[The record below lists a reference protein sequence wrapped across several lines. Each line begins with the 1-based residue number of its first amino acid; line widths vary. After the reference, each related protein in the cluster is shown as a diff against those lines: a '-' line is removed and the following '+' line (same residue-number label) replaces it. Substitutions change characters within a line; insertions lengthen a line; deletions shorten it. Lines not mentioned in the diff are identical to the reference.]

1 MNLKGKASL
10 NHLVA
15 FWLGTQF
22 IVAGFIFHLPDF
34 IAARK
39 MHFCMYCMPMSKLM
53 LCGMGLILIGI
64 PLAAYGLF
72 PPRTTEKKDLSSAYQ
87 LNTLDNAKLSWAHF
101 RLLIVLAVAL
111 IVDVM
116 KPATLGFV
124 LPGMKQEYGIT
135 TSVAAYLPLF
145 ALIGTTVGSVLWGI
159 MGDKVGRRGSILLA
173 SLIFISTG
181 ICGTM
186 PAFKWN
192 LFMCFFMGISAGG
205 LLPIVFALLA
215 EMAPAKHRGWLL
227 VLMGG
232 VGSAGGYLAAS
243 GAAAYL
249 EPLFSWRIL
258 WLLNMPT
265 GLLVILLS
273 RFIPESPRFLL
284 HEGRVEE
291 AQRNLAKF
299 GVQLIPV
306 TQEATPQRVKHS
318 TEFKQLFRPPY
329 LILTL
334 TVCLYGLAW
343 GLVNW
348 GFLNWLPSIMRDYL
362 QMDGKI
368 ANHLLAKSALFA
380 LPGCVLVAWLYGFW
394 SSKKTMIIFAVATAV
409 VLVGFSTF
417 KPGDNPTVFSV
428 LTVVLLV
435 CLSGMIAML
444 SPYAADLYPT
454 KLRASGGGVSAGSSK
469 AGGVIGPFAIARIMT
484 IFPGLAIPAIAVALP
499 LLLAATALFFN
510 GMETSGERL
519 EELQEKEWLALERE
533 KNPST

>member
-1 MNLKGKASL
+1 MKGRASFY
-10 NHLVA
+10 HLIA

-22 IVAGFIFHLPDF
+22 IVAGFLFHLPDF

-39 MHFCMYCMPMSKLM
+39 IHFCMQCMSMSKLM
-53 LCGMGLILIGI
+53 LTGMGLILTGI

-72 PPRTTEKKDLSSAYQ
+72 PVRSKEKKNLSDSYQ
-87 LNTLDNAKLSWAHF
+87 LHTLDNARLSWAHW
-101 RLLIVLAVAL
+101 RLFAVLAVAL

-124 LPGMKQEYGIT
+124 APGMMDEYHITKQT
-135 TSVAAYLPLF
+135 QSLLSLF
-145 ALIGTTVGSVLWGI
+145 ALIGTTVGSILWGI
-159 MGDKVGRRGSILLA
+159 MGDRMGRRGSILLA

-215 EMAPAKHRGWLL
+215 EMAPARHRGWLL

-232 VGSAGGYLAAS
+232 IGSTGGYLAAS
-243 GAAAYL
+243 GAAAWL
-249 EPLFSWRIL
+249 EPIFSWRIL

-265 GLLVILLS
+265 GLLVIILS

-291 AQRNLAKF
+291 AQSSLVRF
-299 GVQLIPV
+299 GVELVPV
-306 TQEATPQRVKHS
+306 PANVPREQITHA
-318 TEFKQLFRPPY
+318 TEFKQLFRKPY
-329 LILTL
+329 LVLTL
-334 TVCLYGLAW
+334 TVCLYGLSY

-348 GFLNWLPSIMRDYL
+348 GFVNWLPTVMRDYL
-362 QMDGKI
+362 HMDAKI

-380 LPGCVLVAWLYGFW
+380 LPGCFVVAWLYGFW
-394 SSKKTMIIFAVATAV
+394 SSKKTMIIFAIGTAV
-409 VLVGFSTF
+409 VLAGFATF
-417 KPGDNPTVFSV
+417 QPGDSQVLFGV
-428 LTVVLLV
+428 LTVSLLI
-435 CLSGMIAML
+435 CLNGMIAML

-454 KLRASGGGVSAGSSK
+454 KLRASGGGVSASSSK
-469 AGGVIGPFAIARIMT
+469 AGGIIGPYAMARVLT
-484 IFPGLAIPAIAVALP
+484 IFPGLLVPALSVVIP
-499 LLLAATALFFN
+499 LLLAAGVLSLN
-510 GMETSGERL
+510 GMETSGKRL
-519 EELQEKEWLALERE
+519 EELQERMD
-533 KNPST
+533 PSLLGQPKKFV

>member
-1 MNLKGKASL
+1 MKPESRATIY
-10 NHLVA
+10 HTIA

-34 IAARK
+34 IAAK
-39 MHFCMYCMPMSKLM
+39 KLHFCMYCMPMSKLM
-53 LCGMGLILIGI
+53 LCGMALILTGI
-64 PLAAYGLF
+64 PMAAYGLF
-72 PPRTTEKKDLSSAYQ
+72 PVRSREKKNLTADYQ
-87 LNTLDNAKLSWAHF
+87 LHTLDNARMSWSHW
-101 RLLIVLAVAL
+101 RLFIVLAVAL

-124 LPGMKQEYGIT
+124 TPGMMHEYGLT
-135 TSVAAYLPLF
+135 KQTASLLSLF
-145 ALIGTTVGSVLWGI
+145 ALIGTTAGSILWGI
-159 MGDKVGRRGSILLA
+159 LGDKLGRRGSILLA

-215 EMAPAKHRGWLL
+215 EMAPARHRGWLL

-232 VGSAGGYLAAS
+232 IGSTGGYLAAS
-243 GAAAYL
+243 GAAAWL
-249 EPLFSWRIL
+249 EPIFSWRIL

-265 GLLVILLS
+265 GLLVIILS

-291 AQRNLAKF
+291 AKRNLAKF
-299 GVQLIPV
+299 DIELVPV
-306 TQEATPQRVKHS
+306 PPDAPRETINHA
-318 TEFKQLFRPPY
+318 TEFKQLFRKPY
-329 LILTL
+329 LVLTI
-334 TVCLYGLAW
+334 TVCLYGLSW

-348 GFLNWLPSIMRDYL
+348 GFVNWLPTVMRDYL
-362 QMDGKI
+362 HMDANI

-380 LPGCVLVAWLYGFW
+380 LPGCFIVAWLYGFW
-394 SSKKTMIIFAVATAV
+394 SSKKTMIIFAVGTAA

-417 KPGDNPTVFSV
+417 QPGDSRALFSV
-428 LTVVLLV
+428 LTVLLLV
-435 CLSGMIAML
+435 CLSAMISML

-454 KLRASGGGVSAGSSK
+454 KLRASGGGVSASSSK
-469 AGGVIGPFAIARIMT
+469 AGGIIGPFAMARVMT
-484 IFPGLAIPAIAVALP
+484 IFPGLMVPALSVVIP
-499 LLLAATALFFN
+499 LLLAAGVLLFN
-510 GMETSGERL
+510 GIETSGKRL
-519 EELQEKEWLALERE
+519 EELQETVD
-533 KNPST
+533 PSLLGQPNISD

>member
-1 MNLKGKASL
+1 MRNRVSIY
-10 NHLVA
+10 HLIA

-22 IVAGFIFHLPDF
+22 IVAGVCFHLPDF
-34 IAARK
+34 IAAK
-39 MHFCMYCMPMSKLM
+39 KVHFCMQCMPMSTLM
-53 LCGMGLILIGI
+53 LCGMGLILTGI

-72 PPRTTEKKDLSSAYQ
+72 PVRTDEKKNLTAEYQ
-87 LNTLDNAKLSWAHF
+87 LHTLDNARLSWAHW

-111 IVDVM
+111 VVDVM

-124 LPGMKQEYGIT
+124 MPGMMHEYGIT
-135 TSVAAYLPLF
+135 KSTVSLLSLF
-145 ALIGTTVGSVLWGI
+145 ALIGTTIGSILWGI
-159 MGDKVGRRGSILLA
+159 MGDHLGRRSSILLA

-192 LFMCFFMGISAGG
+192 LFMCFFMGMSAGG

-215 EMAPAKHRGWLL
+215 EMSPARHRGWLL

-243 GAAAYL
+243 GAAAWL
-249 EPLFSWRIL
+249 EPIFSWRIL
-258 WLLNMPT
+258 WLLNLPT

-284 HEGRVEE
+284 HEGRVDE
-291 AQRNLAKF
+291 AQNSLARF
-299 GVQLIPV
+299 GIELIPV
-306 TQEATPQRVKHS
+306 PADAPREVLTHS
-318 TEFKQLFRPPY
+318 TEFKQLFRKPY
-329 LILTL
+329 LALTL

-348 GFLNWLPSIMRDYL
+348 GFLNWLPSVMRDYL
-362 QMDGKI
+362 HMDGKI

-380 LPGCVLVAWLYGFW
+380 LPGCVVVAWLYGFW
-394 SSKKTMIIFAVATAV
+394 SSKKTMAVFAVATAV
-409 VLVGFSTF
+409 VLTGFATF
-417 KPGDNPTVFSV
+417 KPGDSQALFSV
-428 LTVVLLV
+428 LTVALLV

-454 KLRASGGGVSAGSSK
+454 KLRASGGGVSASSSK
-469 AGGVIGPFAIARIMT
+469 AGGIVGPVAIAQVMT
-484 IFPGLAIPAIAVALP
+484 IFPGLTVPALAVGIP
-499 LLLAATALFFN
+499 LLVAAGALWLN
-510 GMETSGERL
+510 GKETSGKRL
-519 EELQEKEWLALERE
+519 EELQNTV
-533 KNPST
+533 NPSLLAQPKKI